1 MTSVFSKSFLL
12 AGAMALGS
20 VSIAV
25 AAPASAAPEAKVEKR
40 MVILRGDGPGGM
52 MAGGPGMG
60 RRGHHDPEKH
70 AQHLRDVL
78 QLTAAQEP
86 ALQAFLA
93 ATKPPEHPPHPA
105 HPGPGG
111 DKAEHKPLTTPERLD
126 RQAAMMDKHRAAFEK
141 RAAATRAFYAQL
153 TASQKKAFDALP
165 MMHGPRMMRG
175 PGGMGGERRIKMIR
189 GASGPGGDV
198 SWQTEDE
205 IGDDVLMLGALGED
219 MAFEFLMAPP
229 APPAPPAPLR

>member
-12 AGAMALGS
+12 AGAMALGA
-20 VSIAV
+20 VSISV
-25 AAPASAAPEAKVEKR
+25 AAPATAPAAPEAKVEKR
-40 MVILRGDGPGGM
+40 VVILRGDGPGGM

-105 HPGPGG
+105 RPGPDG

-141 RAAATRAFYAQL
+141 RATATRAFYAQL
-153 TASQKKAFDALP
+153 TPAQKKAFDALP
-165 MMHGPRMMRG
+165 MMHGRRMMHG
-175 PGGMGGERRIKMIR
+175 PGGMDGMRGE
-189 GASGPGGDV
+189 
-198 SWQTEDE
+198 
-205 IGDDVLMLGALGED
+205 
-219 MAFEFLMAPP
+219 
-229 APPAPPAPLR
+229 